1 VAHTRGQKHKIVS
14 SKTSQRRRRN
24 KIGTIKDS
32 RDVIHTEQEE
42 IENIF
47 TNHFQNLFTSQPIT
61 NVAETVHAVHSKIT
75 QDMATYLSADFTEE
89 EVSSAIQGMKGLAAP
104 GPDGLPARFY
114 HLYWDIVGKDITRE
128 ALQVLNGENNP
139 KPLNDTHICLI
150 PKINNPS
157 HPSDFRPISLCN
169 FSLKII
175 TKTIANR
182 LKAILLDLIT
192 QNQSAFVPGRLIS
205 DNTIIAQEIFQY
217 LNQTTKQFG
226 YVGIKTDMAKAYDR
240 LEWGF
245 LRATMESMGFPQNLT
260 NTIMLCVSTV
270 SFSILINGKPSKSFQ
285 PERGLRQG
293 DPLSPYL
300 SILCA
305 DVLSTLITKAR
316 ERKLIHGV
324 KIAPGTPEIT
334 HLFFADDSLMFCRAT
349 KDEAN
354 TMKQIITQ
362 YQQAS

>member
-1 VAHTRGQKHKIVS
+1 LISHSLFVTGQTLPLNSAKILNRYVREAWQHQQGPIKQKLHHTLNALHSWGRKTFGIIPKRIKETQQTLYMMQQQQNSHYNIQQLKEKELELDNLLEQEEMWWSQRSRALWLTHGDRNTNFFHQKA
-14 SKTSQRRRRN
+14 SQRRRRN
-24 KIGTIKDS
+24 KIETIKDS

-47 TNHFQNLFTSQPIT
+47 TNHLQNLFTSQPIT

-89 EVSSAIQGMKGLAAP
+89 EVSSAIQGVKGLAAP

-192 QNQSAFVPGRLIS
+192 QNQSVFCPG
-205 DNTIIAQEIFQY
+205 
-217 LNQTTKQFG
+217 
-226 YVGIKTDMAKAYDR
+226 
-240 LEWGF
+240 
-245 LRATMESMGFPQNLT
+245 
-260 NTIMLCVSTV
+260 
-270 SFSILINGKPSKSFQ
+270 
-285 PERGLRQG
+285 
-293 DPLSPYL
+293 
-300 SILCA
+300 
-305 DVLSTLITKAR
+305 
-316 ERKLIHGV
+316 
-324 KIAPGTPEIT
+324 
-334 HLFFADDSLMFCRAT
+334 
-349 KDEAN
+349 
-354 TMKQIITQ
+354 
-362 YQQAS
+362 QAHI